1 MKLFFMVLVLVNDN
15 NPGVWLCKSVSC
27 CFSDRDEAHYLW
39 RTHDKNDLRC
49 ADITHTHTHTHTHT
63 QSVVDWTSVWWL
75 EASVSSSCHSVVSYW
90 YIYQLNTSF
99 THKVHSKHHL
109 LYTYWILLLCF
120 SFVGTCD
127 RNRYFYLLFISLI
140 LCLTLLFVF

>member
-1 MKLFFMVLVLVNDN
+1 MIITLVFDCVKASLVASVTEMKLIISDEHMIRTTCVVLI
-15 NPGVWLCKSVSC
+15 S
-27 CFSDRDEAHYLW
+27 
-39 RTHDKNDLRC
+39 
-49 ADITHTHTHTHTHT
+49 HTHTHTHTHT
-63 QSVVDWTSVWWL
+63 QSVVDWTFVWWL

-140 LCLTLLFVF
+140 LCLTLLFVFLSMYFFCI